1 MGNIKIIAVV
11 VMLATLQEI
20 VTTYIANFNN
30 TTKSSNVSSKTA
42 AGTISYSNGNNTNRI
57 LTAIFPPL

>member
-11 VMLATLQEI
+11 AMVATLQAI
-20 VTTYIANFNN
+20 AYITNFNN

-57 LTAIFPPL
+57 LTAIIPPP